1 MAITTRLV
9 KGSALT
15 HAELDANFT
24 TLVAADV
31 VLTDAVALNTAR
43 TQVVEAASTA
53 STVAGGQWVSDGAG
67 GGEFIRIQG
76 WQQIADTDTTV
87 TTPSQ
92 TIATGVRTLW
102 TNDGGTTNLKK
113 LPSDMG
119 VSDTLWDTATNKI
132 TPIAAFDTYNVRIGF
147 KVQDYA
153 GTTPDIEIELDIG
166 GGLGTIVDYTVPLL
180 KGGAE
185 QEVLI
190 AFPVFAGTTFLA
202 NGGGIYV
209 TFTGTG
215 SCKIFGSTIVI
226 IRESK
231 NYV

>member
-1 MAITTRLV
+1 MTITYRSV

-15 HAELDANFT
+15 HNELDANFT
-24 TLVAADV
+24 DLVAADV

-76 WQQIADTDTTV
+76 WAQNTDTDTTV
-87 TTPSQ
+87 GTPTQ
-92 TIATGVRTLW
+92 NIATGVRTKWL
-102 TNDGGTTNLKK
+102 NDGGSLDLDK
-113 LPSDMG
+113 LPSDIG
-119 VSDTLWDTATNKI
+119 ASGHLWNKATSVFE
-132 TPIAAFDTYNVRIGF
+132 PIALFDTYNIRMTF
-147 KVQDYA
+147 KVQNYS
-153 GTTPDIEIELDIG
+153 GTTPDIKVELDIG
-166 GGLGTIVDYTVPLL
+166 GSLGVISAQTIPLL

-185 QEVLI
+185 QDI
-190 AFPVFAGTTFLA
+190 MMTFPVFAGSTMLT
-202 NGGGIYV
+202 NGGTFYI

-215 SCKIFGSTIVI
+215 SCDVFDNSIFIV
-226 IRESK
+226 RESK

>member
-15 HAELDANFT
+15 HSELDTNFT
-24 TLVAADV
+24 DLVAADV

-53 STVAGGQWVSDGAG
+53 STVPGGQWVSDGAG

-76 WQQIADTDTTV
+76 WQQVADTDTTV

-102 TNDGGTTNLKK
+102 TNDGVTTNLKK
-113 LPSDMG
+113 LPSDVG
-119 VSDTLWDTATNKI
+119 VSNTLWDTTTNKI

-153 GTTPDIEIELDIG
+153 GTTPDLEIELDIG
-166 GGLGTIVDYTVPLL
+166 GGLGTIVDHTVPLL

-185 QEVLI
+185 QEILI
-190 AFPVFAGTTFLA
+190 AFPVFAGSTFLA

-215 SCKIFGSTIVI
+215 SCKIFASTIVI